1 VVAKRIWEK
10 KVDECMKKELV
21 LEENMKTL
29 HSVIWGQCTELM
41 RQRIQALP
49 EHKNMNSNADSLALL
64 KAISNQ
70 AFNYKS
76 QRNYS
81 ILFEAKMDCKPLYMS
96 C

>member
-1 VVAKRIWEK
+1 MDQYTKTKRGIAIYVATTNDIRKAIEDLSIPTIKHHDDLSTDATVVAKRIWEK

-49 EHKNMNSNADSLALL
+49 EHK
-64 KAISNQ
+64 
-70 AFNYKS
+70 
-76 QRNYS
+76 R
-81 ILFEAKMDCKPLYMS
+81 
-96 C
+96 